1 MSDTLMRQ
9 WQMLRLIPRQ
19 PSKIST
25 TELMHRLADEGFT
38 TTQRTLQRNLTR
50 LSTVH
55 PRSWIDAQFHPDAP
69 APPNTRN

>member
-25 TELMHRLADEGFT
+25 SELMQGLA
-38 TTQRTLQRNLTR
+38 
-50 LSTVH
+50 
-55 PRSWIDAQFHPDAP
+55 
-69 APPNTRN
+69 